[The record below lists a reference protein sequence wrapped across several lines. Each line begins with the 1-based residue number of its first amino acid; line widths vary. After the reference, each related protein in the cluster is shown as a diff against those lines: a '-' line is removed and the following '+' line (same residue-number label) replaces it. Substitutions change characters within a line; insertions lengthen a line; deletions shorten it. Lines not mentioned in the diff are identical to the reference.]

1 MSSTTTEHI
10 SNTRT
15 DTGEAR
21 DSQDGRPVPN
31 DTPEAVT
38 LTAEEQAI
46 ASQWPELSAEE
57 VQQLAC
63 GGNGLVDAIA
73 NRFRLSRDEAGKA
86 VLSFLRQQ
94 SDEVRDALATSS
106 ALPKP
111 CDHREANW
119 PVESIFLRRW
129 SPRAMTGESIS
140 NAELMTLLEAARWAP
155 STYNEQEWRYLYA
168 HRKSEDWGM
177 FFSLLVD
184 ANQSWC
190 KNAGVLILVASR
202 TRMSSNDKPNPV
214 HSFDAG
220 ASFENLALQ
229 GTAMRLVVHA
239 MAGFDREK
247 AREQLQIPENFE
259 PEAMVAVGRPGD
271 PQDLPEKLQEME
283 KPSSRKPLKEICCA
297 GRFDF

>member
-1 MSSTTTEHI
+1 MSSTTTERNSHAG
-10 SNTRT
+10 T
-15 DTGEAR
+15 DVGEDR
-21 DSQDGRPVPN
+21 DSQECRPVPS

-38 LTAEEQAI
+38 LIPEEQAI
-46 ASQWPELSAEE
+46 ASQWPQLSAKE

-63 GGNGLVDAIA
+63 RGNGLVDAIA
-73 NRFRLSRDEAGKA
+73 NRFRLSKDEAGKA

-94 SDEVRDALATSS
+94 SDQVRDALATSS

-111 CDHREANW
+111 GDHREADW
-119 PVESIFLRRW
+119 PVESIILRRW

-168 HRKSEDWGM
+168 HRESEDWDT
-177 FFSLLVD
+177 FLSLLVD

-190 KNAGVLILVASR
+190 ENAGVLILIVSH

-229 GTAMRLVVHA
+229 GAAMRLVVHA

-259 PEAMVAVGRPGD
+259 PEAMVAVGQPGD
-271 PQDLPEKLQEME
+271 PHELPEKLQEKE